1 MISKDR
7 TRKLKKR
14 LQEAQKDTFK
24 ALIVFQG
31 VPTAGD
37 VTYQY
42 DEVCLVNPTQEEL
55 AHINRLFEGA
65 KDYSLSPAP
74 IEDIEKDGTL

>member
-1 MISKDR
+1 MISKAR

-24 ALIVFQG
+24 ALFIFQG

-42 DEVCLVNPTQEEL
+42 DEVSIVNPTQEQL

-65 KDYSLSPAP
+65 KEVSLSPAP
-74 IEDIEKDGTL
+74 IED

>member
-42 DEVCLVNPTQEEL
+42 DEVSIVNPTQEQL

-65 KDYSLSPAP
+65 KEVSLSPAQ
-74 IEDIEKDGTL
+74 KD

>member
-42 DEVCLVNPTQEEL
+42 DDVSIVNPTQEEL

-65 KDYSLSPAP
+65 REINLIPTPATEELNT
-74 IEDIEKDGTL
+74 IM

>member
-24 ALIVFQG
+24 ALLVFQG

-42 DEVCLVNPTQEEL
+42 DEVSIVNPTHEQL

-65 KDYSLSPAP
+65 TDYSLSPAQ
-74 IEDIEKDGTL
+74 KD

>member
-42 DEVCLVNPTQEEL
+42 DEVSIVNPTQEQL

-65 KDYSLSPAP
+65 TDYSLSPAQ
-74 IEDIEKDGTL
+74 KD

>member
-31 VPTAGD
+31 VPTTGD

-42 DEVCLVNPTQEEL
+42 DEVSLVNPTQEEL

-65 KDYSLSPAP
+65 REVSSSPAQ
-74 IEDIEKDGTL
+74 KD

>member
-37 VTYQY
+37 ITYQY
-42 DEVCLVNPTQEEL
+42 DEVSLVNPTEEQL

-65 KDYSLSPAP
+65 TEYSLSPAQ
-74 IEDIEKDGTL
+74 KD

>member
-37 VTYQY
+37 VTYMY
-42 DEVCLVNPTQEEL
+42 DGMSLVNPTQEQL

-65 KDYSLSPAP
+65 KEVSLSPAT
-74 IEDIEKDGTL
+74 KD

>member
-14 LQEAQKDTFK
+14 LQEAQKDSFK

-37 VTYQY
+37 ITYQY
-42 DEVCLVNPTQEEL
+42 DEVSLVNPTEEQL

-65 KDYSLSPAP
+65 TEYSLSPAQ
-74 IEDIEKDGTL
+74 KD